1 MYTRCSRCGLKIQ
14 TRAEFCPACGN
25 QMGTAPERI
34 EAEEDF
40 YEILGLN
47 PSAPAARIR
56 SALAEAMRVW
66 SSRANNAPQME
77 DRHKA
82 EKLLRLLE
90 QAESVLLD
98 PASRTSYDERRRA
111 AASRKNTHPLP
122 PFPTNSNSRTRPEA
136 ERQDTDTPDAPPV
149 NDGREQPGGVF
160 VHFFGWRRLTGT
172 VLGLDAPYL
181 SKPETTFAGVAAK
194 LVIGLLLIPVF
205 LGALG
210 AVMLFRFTFALLSPR
225 SSGGPGFFSGLLSQV
240 SGFFL
245 VGKLFGPKDQVLVR
259 DFRLRDSTGQEHLVR
274 LRGELTAG
282 NLSVGDEV
290 DVEGYNRRGTLM
302 FRKGLNRR
310 TRSEIVVK
318 YR

>member
-1 MYTRCSRCGLKIQ
+1 M
-14 TRAEFCPACGN
+14 A
-25 QMGTAPERI
+25 TAPERI
-34 EAEEDF
+34 EFEEDL
-40 YEILGLN
+40 YEILSIS
-47 PSAPAARIR
+47 PTTPASRIR
-56 SALAEAMRVW
+56 SVLAEATRVW
-66 SSRANNAPQME
+66 SNRANNAPQME

-90 QAESVLLD
+90 QAECVLLD
-98 PASRTSYDERRRA
+98 PVSRSAYDESRRAGASRRNA
-111 AASRKNTHPLP
+111 HPVP
-122 PFPTNSNSRTRPEA
+122 VPFPTNSNSRTRPEP
-136 ERQDTDTPDAPPV
+136 ERKYTDTPDAPPGS
-149 NDGREQPGGVF
+149 DGHEQAGGVF
-160 VHFFGWRRLTGT
+160 GHFFGWRRLTGT
-172 VLGLDAPYL
+172 VLGLDPPYL
-181 SKPETTFAGVAAK
+181 SKPETTFAGLAAK

-205 LGALG
+205 LGVMG

-225 SSGGPGFFSGLLSQV
+225 SSGGPGFLSGLASQV

-245 VGKLFGPKDQVLVR
+245 TGKLFGPKDQVLVR

-318 YR
+318 YK